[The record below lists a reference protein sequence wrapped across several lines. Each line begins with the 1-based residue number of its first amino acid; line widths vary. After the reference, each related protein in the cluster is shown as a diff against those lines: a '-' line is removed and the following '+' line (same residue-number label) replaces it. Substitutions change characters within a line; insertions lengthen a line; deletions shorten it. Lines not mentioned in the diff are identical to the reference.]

1 MRKYT
6 IIGDWY
12 SVEDLAPSFTIVTE
26 GETYEEAETNAATT
40 LLEYNPQRAEGE
52 NGETPE
58 TLWGGDNGAYIIA
71 AFEGD
76 LSDQLVQGTY
86 GLIA

>member
-1 MRKYT
+1 MRYT

-12 SVEDLAPSFTIVTE
+12 SVEDLAEAFTIVTE
-26 GETYEEAETNAATT
+26 GESYEEAQQNAAAT
-40 LLEYNPQRAEGE
+40 LLEYNPLRAEGE
-52 NGETPE
+52 KGETPE
-58 TLWGGDNGAYIIA
+58 SLWGGDNGAYIIA

-76 LSDQLVQGTY
+76 LSDQMVHGAY